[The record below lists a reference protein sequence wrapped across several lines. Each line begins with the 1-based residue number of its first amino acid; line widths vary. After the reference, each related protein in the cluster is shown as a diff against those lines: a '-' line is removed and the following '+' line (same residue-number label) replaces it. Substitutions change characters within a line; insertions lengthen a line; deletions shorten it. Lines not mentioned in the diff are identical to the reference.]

1 LIDSAKAECGRVK
14 CKIVTNMN
22 IKWLPGGLFLCG
34 LVFFS
39 CTVFSKTLD
48 QQRQDFLVAERLA
61 EQGNESAF
69 VTLSSSLADY
79 PLYPYLQYQWLK
91 NHLPQTD
98 KILAFLSAYKDSRY
112 AGLLRSKWLDYLAN
126 NERWVEFIIHYQ
138 AGGDSALEC
147 QYYWANYK
155 AGNQQLALNEAK
167 RLWVTADK
175 LPKECDT
182 LLFALALSPV
192 LTLDLIWQRFELALK
207 NDNKPLAIH
216 VQHMLEKPDQET
228 AEVLLQVYNRPE
240 LIQNSQFL
248 EGNERLGRIFA
259 YGVDRLAKSSLD
271 SAITVWDSRNNNL
284 VIDSQTVQ
292 KIERRLAL
300 ALAHARD
307 NRAYDRLNHL
317 MVADA
322 EAAEWKVRAALLE
335 QNWQHVAHALTGL
348 SIEEQ
353 QKPHWQYW
361 LARSLSENGNAP
373 QAQSVYNLLSE
384 DRSFYG
390 FMAADAVNKPYSI
403 ADKPVLLAGD
413 ALETMARQADFKAVQ
428 ELMILDREAEA
439 KRQWWFTVKKLTKE
453 QLMIAAKLAQ
463 QWQWDQVAII
473 TLVKADYWDDLAL
486 RFPVNYLSQVQNNAS
501 REDIDPAIIFGLIRQ
516 ESMLDKKARSA
527 AGARGLMQ
535 IMPETARHIARN
547 LNEPWR
553 EESSLFNPDVN
564 IKFGTFYYKQLL
576 NRFDGHFALATA
588 AYNAGPNRVVKWLPN
603 DMQVPADVWIETIP
617 YKETRKY
624 VASVMA
630 YAIIYQQR
638 IQRSALKI
646 SRLLFDVRPR

>member
-1 LIDSAKAECGRVK
+1 MIHSAKAECGCAK

-39 CTVFSKTLD
+39 STVFSKTLD
-48 QQRQDFLVAERLA
+48 QQRQNFLLAERLA

-69 VTLSSSLADY
+69 ITFSSTLADY

-98 KILAFLSAYKDSRY
+98 KILAFLSAYKDTFY
-112 AGLLRSKWLDYLAN
+112 AGLLRSKWLNYLAK
-126 NERWVEFIIHYQ
+126 NERWVEFINYYQ
-138 AGGDSALEC
+138 ASNNPALEC
-147 QYYWANYK
+147 QYYWANFK
-155 AGNQQLALNEAK
+155 AGNQHLALIGAK
-167 RLWVTADK
+167 RLWVKADK
-175 LPKECDT
+175 PPKECGP
-182 LLFALALSPV
+182 LFFALEQSPV
-192 LTLDLIWQRFELALK
+192 LNPDLIWQRFELALK
-207 NDNKPLAIH
+207 NDNRPLAIQL
-216 VQHMLEKPDQET
+216 QHLLEKPDQEI
-228 AEVLLQVYNRPE
+228 AGVWLQVHKRPE
-240 LIQNSQFL
+240 LIQDSQFL
-248 EGNERLGRIFA
+248 DGDVRQGRIFA
-259 YGVDRLAKSSLD
+259 YGVDRLAKSNLD
-271 SAITVWDSRNNNL
+271 LALTVWDSRKSNL

-300 ALAHARD
+300 ALALVRD
-307 NRAYDRLNHL
+307 NRAYDRLNQL
-317 MVADA
+317 TAADTVSS
-322 EAAEWKVRAALLE
+322 EWKVRAALLE

-348 SIEEQ
+348 TMEEQ

-361 LARSLSENGNAP
+361 LARSLSETGNALR
-373 QAQSVYNLLSE
+373 AQSIYSRLSE

-403 ADKPVLLAGD
+403 ADKPVLLAGN
-413 ALETMARQADFKAVQ
+413 ALETMSRQTDFKAVQ

-439 KRQWWFTVKKLTKE
+439 KRQWWFTVKKLPKE

-463 QWQWDQVAII
+463 QWQWDPVAII

-486 RFPVNYLSQVQNNAS
+486 RFPVNYLSQVQNNAY
-501 REDIDPAIIFGLIRQ
+501 RQDIDPAIIFGLIRR
-516 ESMLDKKARSA
+516 ESMLDKNARSPV
-527 AGARGLMQ
+527 GARGLMQ
-535 IMPETARHIARN
+535 IMPETARQIART

-553 EESSLFNPDVN
+553 KENSLFNPDVN

-576 NRFDGHFALATA
+576 NRFDGHFVLATA

-603 DMQVPADVWIETIP
+603 DGQVPADIWIETIP

-630 YAIIYQQR
+630 YAIIYQKR